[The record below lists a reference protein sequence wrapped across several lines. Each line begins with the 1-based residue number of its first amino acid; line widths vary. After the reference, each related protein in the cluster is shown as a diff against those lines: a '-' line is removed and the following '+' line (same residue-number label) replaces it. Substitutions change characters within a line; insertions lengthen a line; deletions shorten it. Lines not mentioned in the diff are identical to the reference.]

1 MSQNRG
7 MKTYAW
13 KNSCISVLISR
24 VEASIISSA
33 SITIRVDC
41 MYVLGITHHVVV
53 PMETLPIDKRGTYQY
68 TGWGWDG
75 QKKIDFGT
83 ELFFNKNPNM
93 ILRKFHLLDQ
103 LAILDHY
110 ILHYTAHYKI
120 IHATLLHSLLLHF
133 ILINFTLL
141 FPHCYT

>member
-53 PMETLPIDKRGTYQY
+53 PMETLPIDKRGTFLY

-75 QKKIDFGT
+75 QKNGSLGT
-83 ELFFNKNPNM
+83 KLFSNKNPN
-93 ILRKFHLLDQ
+93 LFLHKFYLFEQ
-103 LAILDHY
+103 LVIF
-110 ILHYTAHYKI
+110 IQKFRSS
-120 IHATLLHSLLLHF
+120 ATKKADMTFSV
-133 ILINFTLL
+133 
-141 FPHCYT
+141 